1 MLPRPLLLLCALVAP
16 AAQAQIVNVQ
26 ALFSEEARPGPSAG
40 AELSADWR
48 TGANDLFTV
57 RGSVL
62 GQYRAER
69 RALLGVLRGEY
80 GKSNG
85 ERIMARTLEH
95 LRFREQHTVRL
106 ATELFLQHEYDAFR
120 RLQARALL
128 GAGPRVHLFTSQRL
142 RVTSGLAL
150 MLEHERL
157 ANDAQ
162 PDAGQR
168 TTDLRLS
175 TYLLGS
181 VKLMENVSLVETLY
195 AQPRADAPSDLR
207 LLNETALVV
216 KANAYVSLGVGLT
229 VVHDSRPPASIPR
242 WDTQLRT
249 TLGLTL

>member
-1 MLPRPLLLLCALVAP
+1 MLLRSLLLVCVLAAP
-16 AAQAQIVNVQ
+16 AARAQIFNVH
-26 ALFSEEARPGPSAG
+26 ALFTEEAKLGPSAG
-40 AELSADWR
+40 VELSADWR
-48 TGANDLFTV
+48 TGANDLFAV

-69 RALLGVLRGEY
+69 RVLLGVLRGEY

-95 LRFREQHTVRL
+95 LRFREQHTARL
-106 ATELFLQHEYDAFR
+106 ATEVFAQHEYDAFR

-142 RVTSGLAL
+142 RLTPGLLL

-157 ANDAQ
+157 ASDDE

-168 TTDLRLS
+168 TTDLRFS
-175 TYLLGS
+175 TYVLGS
-181 VKLMENVSLVETLY
+181 LGLGENVTLVETLY
-195 AQPRADAPSDLR
+195 AQPRADAPEDFR
-207 LLNETALVV
+207 LLNESALVV
-216 KANAYVSLGVGLT
+216 RANQYVSLSVGLT
-229 VVHDSRPPASIPR
+229 AIYDSRPPATIPR
-242 WDTQLRT
+242 SDLQLRT